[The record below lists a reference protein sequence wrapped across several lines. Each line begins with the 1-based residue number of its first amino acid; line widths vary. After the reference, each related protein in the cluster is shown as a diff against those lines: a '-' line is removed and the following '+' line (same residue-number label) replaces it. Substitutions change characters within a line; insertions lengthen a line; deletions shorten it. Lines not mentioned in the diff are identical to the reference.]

1 MKRII
6 ALLLAVIMVFAMV
19 ACAAKETSKPA
30 DKTDAP
36 AANEPAKTD
45 DGEQTGMPA
54 EEGDEAAMNP
64 EDIYLVYVSPLLSH
78 PIWLVA
84 KEGFDAAC
92 KELGIKGDWVGPQG
106 LSAEEMAQLVDTAV
120 AQGADGIITQGI
132 CPAEPVQAAV
142 DAGVAVMTV
151 DSDIAS
157 VEGRLGYLGKDINRQ
172 AELMYEQACKYISE
186 DEKIVLSIQCA
197 ALNSE
202 FYVDSNNAV
211 IAAFE
216 NHPGGFEMA
225 NISVSNSDKATGTTE
240 WLNTFNTY
248 PEVNVCVNLAA
259 EAASACVTAS
269 DELGITDDLVVL
281 GVDDTDE
288 NMDLLREGKIKG
300 TVVVSFWNYGYQ
312 AAYWLY
318 QNITEGRVPAQKIN
332 DGGTM
337 IVTAENMD
345 GYGDLLK
352 IKVDLPEK

>member
-1 MKRII
+1 MRNKKSLM
-6 ALLLAVIMVFAMV
+6 AGLLAVSMLTSVFAESAV
-19 ACAAKETSKPA
+19 TVNAEAKAA
-30 DKTDAP
+30 
-36 AANEPAKTD
+36 
-45 DGEQTGMPA
+45 
-54 EEGDEAAMNP
+54 
-64 EDIYLVYVSPLLSH
+64 EDLYFVYVSPLLSH

-92 KELGIKGDWVGPQG
+92 EELGVDGEWVGPQG

-142 DAGVAVMTV
+142 DEGVVVMTV
-151 DSDIAS
+151 DSDIDS
-157 VEGRLGYLGKDINRQ
+157 VEGRLAYLGKDVGRQ
-172 AELMYEQACKYISE
+172 AELLYEEASIYIGE
-186 DEKIVLSIQCA
+186 DEKMVVSVQLP
-197 ALNSE
+197 ALNTD
-202 FYVDSNNAV
+202 FYVNSRDAV
-211 IAAFE
+211 EAAFE
-216 NHPGGFEMA
+216 NHPGGFEMT
-225 NISVSNSDKATGTTE
+225 NVSLSNSDKATGTTE

-248 PEVNVCVNLAA
+248 PEVNVCVNLGA

-288 NMDLLREGKIKG
+288 NMDLLEQGKIKG

-318 QNITEGRVPAQKIN
+318 QNITEGRVPVDKLN

-337 IVTAENMD
+337 MVTTENMD
-345 GYGDLLK
+345 SYNDLLK
-352 IKVDLPEK
+352 VKVDLPE